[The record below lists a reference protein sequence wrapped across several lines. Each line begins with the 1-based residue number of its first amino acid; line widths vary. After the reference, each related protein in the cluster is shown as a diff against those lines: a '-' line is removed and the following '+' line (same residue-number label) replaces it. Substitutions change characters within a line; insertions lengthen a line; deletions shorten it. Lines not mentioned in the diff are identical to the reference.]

1 MSCHEAGRRNKS
13 RNKQCLSLILSKAV
27 FNVSKG
33 TREVT
38 IKPMKIRL
46 KPPISDNAISQIIY
60 ILVFM
65 LLPQKTAS
73 AEVHLMTVRAYDNCK
88 ICTGKTPRHMAYG
101 ITKSGKVAKHGT
113 VAVDPKM
120 IALGTK
126 LKIEGFGNKVFR
138 AEDVGNAVKGRRIE
152 IWMESHNKALR
163 FGKKRLRVFVM
174 K

>member
-1 MSCHEAGRRNKS
+1 M
-13 RNKQCLSLILSKAV
+13 CLFLILSKAV
-27 FNVSKG
+27 FNVSKC
-33 TREVT
+33 TREVI

-46 KPPISDNAISQIIY
+46 KPHISDNAISQIID

-73 AEVHLMTVRAYDNCK
+73 AEVHRMAVRAYDNCK
-88 ICTGKTPRHMAYG
+88 ICTGKTPRHTAYG
-101 ITKSGKVAKHGT
+101 ITKNGKVAKHGT
-113 VAVDPKM
+113 VVVDPKM

-138 AEDVGNAVKGRRIE
+138 AEDVGNAVKGRRME

>member
-1 MSCHEAGRRNKS
+1 
-13 RNKQCLSLILSKAV
+13 
-27 FNVSKG
+27 
-33 TREVT
+33 
-38 IKPMKIRL
+38 MKIRL

-88 ICTGKTPRHMAYG
+88 ICTGKTPRHIAYG
-101 ITKSGKVAKHGT
+101 VAKHGT

-138 AEDVGNAVKGRRIE
+138 AEDVGNAVKGRRME
-152 IWMESHNKALR
+152 IWMESHKKALR
-163 FGKKRLRVFVM
+163 FGKKRLRVVVM